1 MGLFFPLEDTM
12 EWNEKLKEAL
22 DVVTTKVKE
31 KTKKLIEAD
40 DRPENWYVGFKVGKG
55 KWQSVEK
62 R

>member
-1 MGLFFPLEDTM
+1 M

-22 DVVTTKVKE
+22 DEVTIKVKE
-31 KTKKLIEAD
+31 KAKKLIEAD
-40 DRPENWYVGFKVGKG
+40 DRPENWYAGFRIGKG